1 MDNNKHKKTP
11 QTRRIFLAFLLVLLL
26 ALGAT
31 FLLKGDTF
39 QIESDLGLDRSSE
52 ETAPAEP
59 EKPNEGPISPL
70 SGLKCENAQARPI
83 AVTLAGDSEARP
95 LSGISQADLVIEL
108 PAVTGGITRY
118 LAFFVCQKATE
129 IGSVRSARHDFIP
142 LAVGFDAIMAHWGG
156 SHFALEKL
164 DAGIMDNINA
174 LYLDG
179 TVFYRKPGIAA
190 PHNGF
195 TSYERLAKYAKER
208 NYRLDSSLDGFKF
221 AAGENS
227 SGLKGRLTIGYPASF
242 KVEYEYDPAK
252 NEYLRF
258 KTGTREMDKNTNTQV
273 AAKNVLVMFAASR
286 QIEGQYNDMDIE
298 GEGNAR
304 IYQNGK
310 EMRGKWSKDKSSLGS
325 KLYFYDEAGKE
336 IELVPGQTWIQ
347 VVETGQGVDWIAGI

>member
-1 MDNNKHKKTP
+1 MDKNTK
-11 QTRRIFLAFLLVLLL
+11 RASLAVFLIAML

-31 FLLKGDTF
+31 FFLEGDAF
-39 QIESDLGLDRSSE
+39 KIESNLGLDRSSE
-52 ETAPAEP
+52 EEASR
-59 EKPNEGPISPL
+59 EKDEAQDEGPKSPL
-70 SGLKCENAQARPI
+70 SGLACENAAARPI
-83 AVTLAGDSEARP
+83 AVAMAGDSEARP
-95 LSGISQADLVIEL
+95 LSGISQADLVIEM

-118 LAFFVCQKATE
+118 LAFFVCDKAAE

-142 LAVGFDAIMAHWGG
+142 LAAGFDAIMAHWGG

-179 TVFYRKPGIAA
+179 TVFYRKLGIAA

-195 TSYERLAKYAKER
+195 TSYERLAGYAQQR
-208 NYRLDSSLDGFKF
+208 NYRLASSLEGFKF

-227 SGLKGRLTIGYPASF
+227 SGMKGRITIGYPASF

-258 KTGTREMDKNTNTQV
+258 KNGTREMDKNTNTQV

-298 GEGNAR
+298 GEGSAR
-304 IYQNGK
+304 IYHSGK
-310 EMRGKWSKDKSSLGS
+310 EIRGKWSKDKSNSAS

-336 IELVPGQTWIQ
+336 VELVPGRTWIQ
-347 VVETGQGVDWIAGI
+347 VAEPSQNVDWIAGI

>member
-1 MDNNKHKKTP
+1 MDKKTKKAVFAVLG
-11 QTRRIFLAFLLVLLL
+11 IILLI
-26 ALGAT
+26 LGAT

-39 QIESDLGLDRSSE
+39 KIESNLGLDRSPE
-52 ETAPAEP
+52 DAAPEKTDEP
-59 EKPNEGPISPL
+59 EDQGPKSPL
-70 SGLKCENAQARPI
+70 SGLGCENAQARPI
-83 AVTLAGDSEARP
+83 ALTMAGDSEARP
-95 LSGISQADLVIEL
+95 LSGISQADLVVEI

-118 LAFFVCQKATE
+118 LAFFVCNKATE

-142 LAVGFDAIMAHWGG
+142 LAMGFDSIMAHWGG

-179 TVFYRKPGIAA
+179 TVFYRKLGIAA

-195 TSYERLAKYAKER
+195 TSYERLADYAKGR

-221 AAGENS
+221 AAEEDPAGM
-227 SGLKGRLTIGYPASF
+227 KGRITIGYPASF
-242 KVEYEYDPAK
+242 KVEYDYDPAK

-258 KTGTREMDKNTNTQV
+258 KSGTREMDKNTNAQV

-298 GEGNAR
+298 GEGSAR

-310 EMRGKWSKDKSSLGS
+310 EIRGKWSKDKSSLAS

-347 VVETGQGVDWIAGI
+347 VVETSQSVDWIAGM